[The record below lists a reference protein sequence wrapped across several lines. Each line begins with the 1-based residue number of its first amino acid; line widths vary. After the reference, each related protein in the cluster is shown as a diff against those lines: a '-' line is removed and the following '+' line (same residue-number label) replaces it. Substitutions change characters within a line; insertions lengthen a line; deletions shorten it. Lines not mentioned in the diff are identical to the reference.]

1 VVYTEIIAAWALIV
15 SQVYG
20 TQHVMARTLANISVA
35 CRLMQHPRLLLT
47 SKDPTYTE
55 QLDNPVQSPESGL
68 RVSSTHKTN
77 ISSQASLDVS
87 A

>member
-35 CRLMQHPRLLLT
+35 CCLMQHPRLLLT

-68 RVSSTHKTN
+68 RFSSTHKTN